1 MASGRISLLVDSP
14 LRDML
19 LAARALPA
27 DVRKEIGAHTKK
39 AAEPIWS
46 EETRARAATRL
57 QQRALVNS
65 ARVGVTARNVF
76 LRSGSV
82 GKLSSGTPVAAVAK
96 AAEFG
101 ASPTKLQKI
110 PAHRRKGRAVKAHTR
125 KLGSRFPMPRR
136 GGYVVHPA
144 AQDSIQRIASLWVQ
158 TATRTALDHLE
169 LKGR

>member
-1 MASGRISLLVDSP
+1 MAGGRISLLVDSP

-19 LAARALPA
+19 LAARELPA
-27 DVRKEIGAHTKK
+27 DVRKEIGVQTKK
-39 AAEPIWS
+39 AAEPIWF
-46 EETRARAATRL
+46 EETRGRAATRL

-82 GKLSSGTPVAAVAK
+82 GRLSSGTPVSAIAK

-101 ASPTKLQKI
+101 ASPSKLQKV
-110 PAHRRKGRAVKAHTR
+110 PAHRRKGKPVKAHTR
-125 KLGSRFPMPRR
+125 KMGSRFPMPRR
-136 GGYVVHPA
+136 GGYVVYPA
-144 AQDSIQRIASLWVQ
+144 ARDSTTRFASLWIQ